1 MRFPVYLRMPTR
13 YHRLPLSDNN
23 EKSSTENDGERTRE
37 QQSKWLSPWN
47 VIVAI
52 IIAALAVSLI
62 TVSTLYVQL
71 LHQHAPRPLLTC
83 GKSIEEAKQAG
94 CSFDRLTK
102 TWLPAACPRRYE
114 EQFVQYPA
122 SRLNMTEWKYW
133 TDLSTTEEI
142 TDDDMALFAET
153 KHRGEVSWV
162 STLRMHIAHCA
173 FGLMRRSDLTDAG
186 ERIDLATAPLD
197 HTHHCIE
204 MLLDAAM
211 RAPGI
216 DVPLAQGKVIFGAC

>member
-1 MRFPVYLRMPTR
+1 MRFPVYLRMPTK

-23 EKSSTENDGERTRE
+23 EKSNTGNDGERARE
-37 QQSKWLSPWN
+37 QSNWLGPWN
-47 VIVAI
+47 VIVTI
-52 IIAALAVSLI
+52 IIAVLAVSLI
-62 TVSTLYVQL
+62 TVSTLYVRL
-71 LHQHAPRPLLTC
+71 LHQNAPRPLLTC
-83 GKSIEEAKQAG
+83 GKSIKEAKQAG

-114 EQFVQYPA
+114 EQFVQYP
-122 SRLNMTEWKYW
+122 SMRLNMTEWKYW
-133 TDLSTTEEI
+133 TDLNTTEEI

>member
-1 MRFPVYLRMPTR
+1 MRFPVYLRLPTR
-13 YHRLPLSDNN
+13 YHKLHLS
-23 EKSSTENDGERTRE
+23 EKEEEEEISCTENGEYVGGESKRLASRTI
-37 QQSKWLSPWN
+37 
-47 VIVAI
+47 IVNI
-52 IIAALAVSLI
+52 IITVLAVSLV

-71 LHQHAPRPLLTC
+71 LRQHAPGPLLTC
-83 GKSIEEAKQAG
+83 GNSIEEAQQAG

-102 TWLPAACPRRYE
+102 TWLPAACPRHYE
-114 EQFVQYPA
+114 EQFIRYP
-122 SRLNMTEWKYW
+122 STLNMTEWKYW
-133 TDLSTTEEI
+133 IDLSATEEI

-153 KHRGEVSWV
+153 KPRHAPSWV

-173 FGLMRRSDLTDAG
+173 FGLMRRSDSLDAG

-204 MLLDAAM
+204 LLLEAAM